1 MAKRKLNDKQRANL
15 KRSISQQLAHKVD
28 KSKIL
33 KKVATKYSISTE
45 TARWY
50 LKSLKNGKATRNGKP
65 KRTVKKTSARKRRS
79 RVNAHRNGNGLR
91 LADAVQKFS
100 REQLRRALAAK
111 NVAPQLE
118 ASRRRQAALDDQVK
132 RIKKTMR
139 AAERQTQRL
148 EKRFRA
154 LTRS

>member
-15 KRSISQQLAHKVD
+15 KRSISQQLAYKVD

-50 LKSLKNGKATRNGKP
+50 LKSLQNAKATRNGKP
-65 KRTVKKTSARKRRS
+65 KRQVKKTRIRKQRSAVK
-79 RVNAHRNGNGLR
+79 VHRNGNGLR
-91 LADAVQKFS
+91 LVDAVQGFS
-100 REQLRRALAAK
+100 REQLRRALQAK
-111 NVAPQLE
+111 EVAPQLE
-118 ASRRRQAALDDQVK
+118 TSRQRCAALKDQAK
-132 RIKKTMR
+132 RIQKTMQ
-139 AAERQTQRL
+139 AVERQTQRL

-154 LTRS
+154 LTRR